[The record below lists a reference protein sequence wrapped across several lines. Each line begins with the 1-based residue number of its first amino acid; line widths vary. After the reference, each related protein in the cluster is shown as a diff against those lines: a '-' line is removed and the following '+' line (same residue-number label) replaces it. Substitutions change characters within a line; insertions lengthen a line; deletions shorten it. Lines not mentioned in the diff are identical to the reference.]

1 MTPTTTITPPDG
13 FLLSQAPVTAAFI
26 ALAGVIFGV
35 VVRDVILGLYQ
46 SRKARAD
53 ALADKQADLARKHR
67 DLVRLYADPLWEA
80 ARSLRF
86 RLDEIVERQQG
97 RYLRAD
103 EPDIVYFAY
112 KRVSTLYRL
121 AVLLGWIRAMR
132 RERSYLDPEQASAAA
147 EMQAITDLE
156 VALADGDHVELHR
169 LDELMIL
176 WRVPLIEGGAKARI
190 ATLIDVQRAR
200 FLASK
205 DALSARDLPTEDQI
219 ALAESCALIV
229 RERATIDVPA
239 ALVKATAEQAAIIFG
254 IKEAYIYRDWQAA
267 IGDMMIEEATAG
279 ARHFSV
285 IGFGA
290 FEDLYV
296 AAKAKKTRGAAARWF
311 DRLEALFHDLDM
323 EHSDTFDAR
332 RQQMQKL
339 HVCCR
344 TLEAALNKRIAARPK
359 TGFLDN
365 CRRRWAIWRH

>member
-1 MTPTTTITPPDG
+1 MTPATKIPPPDG
-13 FLLSQAPVTAAFI
+13 SLLSHPQVTAAFVG
-26 ALAGVIFGV
+26 LAGVILGL
-35 VVRDVILGLYQ
+35 VVRDVVLSLYQ
-46 SRKARAD
+46 SRKARGD
-53 ALADKQADLARKHR
+53 ALADKQVDLARAHR

-86 RLDEIVERQQG
+86 RLDEIVGRQQG

-112 KRVSTLYRL
+112 KRISTLYRL
-121 AVLLGWIRAMR
+121 AALLGWIRAMR
-132 RERSYLDPEQASAAA
+132 RERSHLDPEQASAAA

-169 LDELMIL
+169 LDELMDL
-176 WRVPLIEGGAKARI
+176 WRVSAIEPSVKARV

-205 DALSARDLPTEDQI
+205 DALSARDLSAEDQV

-229 RERATIDVPA
+229 RERATVDISA
-239 ALVKATAEQAAIIFG
+239 ALVKATAEEAAVIFG

-267 IGDMMIEEATAG
+267 IGDMMIEEAKAG
-279 ARHFSV
+279 ARHFTV

-296 AAKAKKTRGAAARWF
+296 AAKAKKHRGATARWL

-323 EHSDTFDAR
+323 ESGAFDAR
-332 RQQMQKL
+332 REQMRTF
-339 HVCCR
+339 HVCCK
-344 TLEAALNKRIAARPK
+344 TLEATLSKRIAGKA
-359 TGFLDN
+359 
-365 CRRRWAIWRH
+365 